1 MSIGY
6 YLKLVN
12 ISIQGIKF
20 DNGMK
25 LGHIAHQSYENNK
38 VSSLVSKT
46 SYT

>member
-1 MSIGY
+1 MLSGY

-12 ISIQGIKF
+12 IRIQGIKF
-20 DNGMK
+20 DNDMK
-25 LGHIAHQSYENNK
+25 LGHIAHQSYDNNK